1 MNDSRITTR
10 NVGSSADSTARMRES
25 IDRRGDN
32 MATINLDGVA
42 KVINVEDLMARCLGN
57 LDFVE
62 RILTIFQTRCES
74 DLVELEEAIKAGDLP
89 RVQRLAHRLKGACAN
104 AGANDLSIRASE
116 LWTAANKE
124 FTDVLAARFAQ
135 FRQEWD
141 ECAAILSGESDHAHS
156 NVVASAT

>member
-1 MNDSRITTR
+1 MS
-10 NVGSSADSTARMRES
+10 
-25 IDRRGDN
+25 
-32 MATINLDGVA
+32 TINLDGLA
-42 KVINVEDLMARCLGN
+42 KVINVDDLMARCLGN

-74 DLVELEEAIKAGDLP
+74 DLVDLEDAIKVGDLP

-104 AGANDLSIRASE
+104 AGANDLSARASE

-141 ECAAILSGESDHAHS
+141 ECSAALSGDASPAGS
-156 NVVASAT
+156 NAFASGIRD

>member
-1 MNDSRITTR
+1 MS
-10 NVGSSADSTARMRES
+10 
-25 IDRRGDN
+25 
-32 MATINLDGVA
+32 TINLDRLA
-42 KVINVEDLMARCLGN
+42 KVINVDDLMARCLGN
-57 LDFVE
+57 MDFVE

-74 DLVELEEAIKAGDLP
+74 DLVELEDAIRAGDML

-104 AGANDLSIRASE
+104 AGANDLSVRASE

-141 ECAAILSGESDHAHS
+141 ECAAALSGDASPTSS
-156 NVVASAT
+156 NALASGIRD

>member
-1 MNDSRITTR
+1 MPAIDLDRI
-10 NVGSSADSTARMRES
+10 
-25 IDRRGDN
+25 
-32 MATINLDGVA
+32 A
-42 KVINVEDLMARCLGN
+42 KVINVDDLMARCLGN
-57 LDFVE
+57 MDFVE

-74 DLVELEEAIKAGDLP
+74 DLVELEDAVSAGDML

-116 LWTAANKE
+116 LWSAANKE

-141 ECAAILSGESDHAHS
+141 ECAAALSGESSPESSTAL
-156 NVVASAT
+156 ASGIRV